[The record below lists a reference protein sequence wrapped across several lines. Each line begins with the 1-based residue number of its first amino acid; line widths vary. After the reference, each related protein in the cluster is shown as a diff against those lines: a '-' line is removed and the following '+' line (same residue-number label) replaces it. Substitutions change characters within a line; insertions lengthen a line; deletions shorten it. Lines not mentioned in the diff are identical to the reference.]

1 MNLSSYT
8 SLHKHKVSVCE
19 HPVSSFIIYF
29 LHYNLHYNFT
39 NLLTFVYKKINVCST
54 FFFQRSE
61 PLYSACELRLNS
73 VHCVLYVLFYKF
85 PSRFLSLVQA

>member
-1 MNLSSYT
+1 MCVP
-8 SLHKHKVSVCE
+8 H
-19 HPVSSFIIYF
+19 
-29 LHYNLHYNFT
+29 
-39 NLLTFVYKKINVCST
+39 
-54 FFFQRSE
+54 FFQRSE